1 MIALKNAGKMGD
13 NSNLYKADMLIDK
26 QYRINFFSYSKN
38 I

>member
-1 MIALKNAGKMGD
+1 MIALKNAGKH
-13 NSNLYKADMLIDK
+13 NSSLYKADMLIDK